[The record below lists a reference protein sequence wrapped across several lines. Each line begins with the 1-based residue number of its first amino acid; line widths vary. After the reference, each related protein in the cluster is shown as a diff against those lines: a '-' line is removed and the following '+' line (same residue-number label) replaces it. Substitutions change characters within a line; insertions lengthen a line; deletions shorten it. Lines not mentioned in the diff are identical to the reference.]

1 MPMLSSLIRLTRD
14 ARGNA
19 VVEFALVLPL
29 LLLLLIGI
37 TEIGRAYY
45 QANAVEKGLR
55 AGALFAGRNSFPLT
69 AQVRTMVANLVK
81 TGTLDGSGGHLV
93 SGWADVDADLTID
106 DTLTFPIDA
115 TTTIPVVR
123 LTASVPLD
131 PLMPGMLALVGL
143 GDVTI
148 ELSHEQAYVG
158 D

>member
-1 MPMLSSLIRLTRD
+1 MPMLSSLIRVPRD

-29 LLLLLIGI
+29 LLLLLTGI

-81 TGTLDGSGGHLV
+81 TGTLDGSGPYLV
-93 SGWADVDADLTID
+93 SGWADVDADLNID
-106 DTLTFPIDA
+106 DTLTFPVDV

>member
-14 ARGNA
+14 GRGNA

-29 LLLLLIGI
+29 LLLLFAGI
-37 TEIGRAYY
+37 SEIGRAYY

-81 TGTLDGSGGHLV
+81 TGTLDGSGPYLV
-93 SGWADVDADLTID
+93 SGWADVNADLNID
-106 DTLTFPIDA
+106 DTLTFPVDA

-123 LTASVPLD
+123 VTATVPFD
-131 PLMPGMLALVGL
+131 PLIPGMLTLVGL

-148 ELSHEQAYVG
+148 QLSHEQAYVG
-158 D
+158 N

>member
-1 MPMLSSLIRLTRD
+1 MPMLSSLIRVTRD

-29 LLLLLIGI
+29 LLLLLTGI

-69 AQVRTMVANLVK
+69 AQVRTMVTNLVK
-81 TGTLDGSGGHLV
+81 TGTLDGSGPFLV
-93 SGWADVDADLTID
+93 SGWAKVDADLNID
-106 DTLTFPIDA
+106 DTLTFPVDA

-123 LTASVPLD
+123 VTATVPFD
-131 PLMPGMLALVGL
+131 PLMPGMMALVGL
-143 GDVTI
+143 GDVNI
-148 ELSHEQAYVG
+148 QLSHEQAYVG

>member
-1 MPMLSSLIRLTRD
+1 MPMLSSLIRVTRD

-29 LLLLLIGI
+29 LLLLLAGM

-69 AQVRTMVANLVK
+69 AQVRTMVTNLVK
-81 TGTLDGSGGHLV
+81 TGTLDGSGPYLV
-93 SGWADVDADLTID
+93 SGWADVNADLNID
-106 DTLTFPIDA
+106 DTLTFPVDA

-123 LTASVPLD
+123 LTATIPFD

-143 GDVTI
+143 GDVAI
-148 ELSHEQAYVG
+148 QLSHEQAYVG

>member
-14 ARGNA
+14 GRGNA

-29 LLLLLIGI
+29 LLLLFAGI
-37 TEIGRAYY
+37 SEIGRAYY

-55 AGALFAGRNSFPLT
+55 AGALFAGRNDFPLT

-81 TGTLDGSGGHLV
+81 TGTLDGSGPYLV
-93 SGWADVDADLTID
+93 SGWADVNADLNID
-106 DTLTFPIDA
+106 DTLTFPVDA

-123 LTASVPLD
+123 VTATVPFD
-131 PLMPGMLALVGL
+131 PLIPGMLTLVGL

-148 ELSHEQAYVG
+148 QLSHEQAYVG
-158 D
+158 N

>member
-1 MPMLSSLIRLTRD
+1 MPMLSSLIRVPRD

-29 LLLLLIGI
+29 LLLLLTGI

-81 TGTLDGSGGHLV
+81 TGTLDGSGGYLV

>member
-1 MPMLSSLIRLTRD
+1 MPMLRSLIRLTRD
-14 ARGNA
+14 GRGNA
-19 VVEFALVLPL
+19 VVEFALFLPL
-29 LLLLLIGI
+29 LLLLLAGI
-37 TEIGRAYY
+37 SEIGRAYY

-55 AGALFAGRNSFPLT
+55 AGALFAGRNTFPLT

-81 TGTLDGSGGHLV
+81 RGTLDGSGPYLV
-93 SGWADVDADLTID
+93 SGWADVNADLNID
-106 DTLTFPIDA
+106 DTLTFPVDA

-123 LTASVPLD
+123 VTATVPFD

-148 ELSHEQAYVG
+148 QLSHEQAYVG

>member
-14 ARGNA
+14 GRGNA

-29 LLLLLIGI
+29 LLLLFAGM

-69 AQVRTMVANLVK
+69 GQVRTMVANLVK
-81 TGTLDGSGGHLV
+81 TGTLDGSGPYLV
-93 SGWADVDADLTID
+93 SGWADADANLNID
-106 DTLTFPIDA
+106 DTITFSVDE
-115 TTTIPVVR
+115 TTTIPVIR
-123 LTASVPLD
+123 LTANVPFD
-131 PLMPGMLALVGL
+131 PLMPGMLAFVGL
-143 GDVTI
+143 GDVNI
-148 ELSHEQAYVG
+148 RLGHEQAYVG

>member
-1 MPMLSSLIRLTRD
+1 MLSSLIRATRD

-29 LLLLLIGI
+29 LLLLLTGI

-69 AQVRTMVANLVK
+69 AQVRTMVTNLVK
-81 TGTLDGSGGHLV
+81 TGTLDGSGPFLV
-93 SGWADVDADLTID
+93 SGWAKVDADLNID
-106 DTLTFPIDA
+106 DTLTFPVDA

-123 LTASVPLD
+123 VTATVPFD
-131 PLMPGMLALVGL
+131 PLLPGMMALVGL
-143 GDVTI
+143 GDVNI
-148 ELSHEQAYVG
+148 QLSHEQAYVG

>member
-14 ARGNA
+14 GRGNA

-29 LLLLLIGI
+29 LLLLLAGM

-69 AQVRTMVANLVK
+69 TQVRTMVANLVK
-81 TGTLDGSGGHLV
+81 TGTLDGSGPYLV
-93 SGWADVDADLTID
+93 SGWADVNADLNID
-106 DTLTFPIDA
+106 DTLTFPVDA

-123 LTASVPLD
+123 VTATVPFD
-131 PLMPGMLALVGL
+131 PLIPGMLTLVGL

-148 ELSHEQAYVG
+148 QLSHEQAYVG
-158 D
+158 N

>member
-1 MPMLSSLIRLTRD
+1 MLSLFNRLTRD

-19 VVEFALVLPL
+19 VVELALVLPL
-29 LLLLLIGI
+29 LLLLFAGM

-45 QANAVEKGLR
+45 HANAVEKGLR

-81 TGTLDGSGGHLV
+81 TGTLDGSGPYLV
-93 SGWADVDADLTID
+93 SGWADVDANLNID
-106 DTLTFPIDA
+106 DTITFSVDA

-123 LTASVPLD
+123 LIATVPVD
-131 PLMPGMLALVGL
+131 PLMPGMLPLVGL
-143 GDVTI
+143 GDITI
-148 ELSHEQAYVG
+148 QLSHEQAYVG

>member
-14 ARGNA
+14 GRGNA

-29 LLLLLIGI
+29 LLLLFTGI

-55 AGALFAGRNSFPLT
+55 AGALFAGRNDFPLT

-81 TGTLDGSGGHLV
+81 TGTLDGSGPYLV
-93 SGWADVDADLTID
+93 SGWADVNADLNID
-106 DTLTFPIDA
+106 DTLTFPVDA

-123 LTASVPLD
+123 VTATVPFD
-131 PLMPGMLALVGL
+131 PLIPGMLTLVGL

-148 ELSHEQAYVG
+148 QLSHEQAYVG
-158 D
+158 N

>member
-1 MPMLSSLIRLTRD
+1 MLSLFNRLTRD

-19 VVEFALVLPL
+19 VVELALVLPL
-29 LLLLLIGI
+29 LLLLLAGM

-81 TGTLDGSGGHLV
+81 TGTLDGSGAYLV
-93 SGWADVDADLTID
+93 SGWADVDADLNID

-115 TTTIPVVR
+115 TTPIPVVR
-123 LTASVPLD
+123 VTATVPFD
-131 PLMPGMLALVGL
+131 PLMPGMLAFVGL
-143 GDVTI
+143 NELNI
-148 ELSHEQAYVG
+148 ELSHEQAFVG